1 MWKERNRAAK
11 NSVCPIV
18 TQDNAQGCGV
28 MYRDCDCIGSM
39 LRHREGPQFEH
50 VGSGEGVYH
59 GVKDEG

>member
-1 MWKERNRAAK
+1 MCCMYLVDRLVGVEVWKERNRVAK

-39 LRHREGPQFEH
+39 LRRREG
-50 VGSGEGVYH
+50 STI
-59 GVKDEG
+59 